1 MHLQIRGIPARSPAD
16 LGAYLAVL
24 ERAGINII
32 AAGGSRVE
40 HGGEF
45 AFAVEHGTE
54 DAAIAALEAEDFKP
68 RLVEVQECWM
78 TNKPGQLLMC
88 VSEAVRVNAVS
99 GRKIVDLSI
108 GVPDERG
115 HIPVQIYSE

>member
-54 DAAIAALEAEDFKP
+54 DAAMAALAAEDFKP

-88 VSEAVRVNAVS
+88 VSEAVRLNAIS